1 MSETKRTLLEF
12 LRGLDAN
19 DKNRLV
25 QVGLAAF
32 EEHANSFPGP
42 DKWAK
47 DTIRPHV
54 QAFLESLIKDL
65 TQ

>member
-1 MSETKRTLLEF
+1 MSETKRSLQAF
-12 LRGLDAN
+12 LSGLDSN
-19 DKNRLV
+19 DNERLV

-47 DTIRPHV
+47 DLARPHV
-54 QAFLESLIKDL
+54 KAFIESILKSL